1 MRRYNLTEYIDFY
14 SKASER
20 LWQNYRD
27 EPALENNNNIIDFSA
42 NNNSISLTRKTENND
57 RKDVEKMVPLKHLS
71 NFQRNLEIPLINCE
85 ISLILIFFQSLAL
98 WEIQG

>member
-1 MRRYNLTEYIDFY
+1 MHRYNLTEYIDFY

-42 NNNSISLTRKTENND
+42 NNNSISLTRKTENNG

-85 ISLILIFFQSLAL
+85 ISLILIFFQSLVL

>member
-42 NNNSISLTRKTENND
+42 NNNSISLTRKTENNG

-85 ISLILIFFQSLAL
+85 ISLILIFFQSLVL